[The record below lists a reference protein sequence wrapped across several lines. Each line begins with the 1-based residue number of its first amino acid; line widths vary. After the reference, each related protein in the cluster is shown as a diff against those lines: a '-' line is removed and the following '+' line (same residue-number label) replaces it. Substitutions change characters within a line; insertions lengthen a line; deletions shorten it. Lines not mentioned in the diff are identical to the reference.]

1 MAPCRLIRKLAP
13 QELGNGLGAAFIVS
27 HRVYPLTI
35 PTQSQS
41 GIVPADKPC
50 RRQRGEGLTPGR
62 GKSERRLEYLLP
74 VFVPN
79 FDGDYYLIA
88 IRHLVVGNI
97 MQYPERF
104 DPRAI
109 ARREKLPLTVHLG
122 ALRVVQVEIEAFHW
136 LKHPDCVKFR
146 IPVRDHCSK
155 APAFKGSDRHPLP
168 GHAGECGPQNCLQ
181 PPPISDV

>member
-1 MAPCRLIRKLAP
+1 MTPCRLIRKLAS
-13 QELGNGLGAAFIVS
+13 QELGNGLGAAS
-27 HRVYPLTI
+27 H
-35 PTQSQS
+35 
-41 GIVPADKPC
+41 
-50 RRQRGEGLTPGR
+50 RQRGEGSTPGR

-74 VFVPN
+74 VFIPN

-88 IRHLVVGNI
+88 IRHLIVGNI

-109 ARREKLPLTVHLG
+109 ASREKLPLTIHLG
-122 ALRVVQVEIEAFHW
+122 PLRVIQVEIEAFHW

-146 IPVRDHCSK
+146 IPARDHCSK
-155 APAFKGSDRHPLP
+155 ELAFRCSDRRPLP